1 EVDAHAIYVRSL
13 PLNATTTQ
21 LEDEFKKFG
30 TIKPDGIQVRSHKI
44 QGFCYGFVEFEEA
57 TAVQS
62 AIEASPVMIGGR
74 QCFVEE
80 KRTPGSRGSSRG
92 GRFAPGRGNNNFR
105 ADGMRGRGNYSGGRS
120 YGRGDFS
127 YRSDYGGRGGGR
139 GGSARGPDVGYQRV
153 DGGRGGRTSAG
164 PGAPAK

>member
-1 EVDAHAIYVRSL
+1 MHQILIVF
-13 PLNATTTQ
+13 NFTQ
-21 LEDEFKKFG
+21 
-30 TIKPDGIQVRSHKI
+30 
-44 QGFCYGFVEFEEA
+44 
-57 TAVQS
+57 
-62 AIEASPVMIGGR
+62 ASPVMIGGR